1 MSENVSG
8 ISRRSVLRGGLA
20 AAAVLAGLPLTSC
33 TTGPDHTSATSST
46 ETTSPSTGRPS
57 GTGIANVHV
66 SDDRNGFHVEP
77 SVAVNPRHPR
87 QLLAACQAAATAR
100 DYRYGPRPAFIA
112 TYLSFDGGETWQN
125 GPRPQPTAGQAA
137 PSDDVTVAFDPHG
150 RGYLLASR
158 ASNTPGGR
166 VVYAYRTDDGGR
178 SFSAPVT
185 LSAKQYSDHPGIAA
199 GAGQT
204 PSQRN
209 VYVIWAAMDSDGN
222 PALAFTRSTD
232 GAQTFQSPRH
242 ILTDGRPSNG
252 SAGGKLVAGAHGLV
266 CAVCNVAVQQSSGDT
281 VGRVMAVCS
290 TDFGQTFAAPV
301 ELGAEA
307 LDIGLPGGVKAKS
320 DSAVATAPHEDALY
334 AAYTTHQPGATHTDI
349 VVTGS
354 HDQGRTWL
362 QPVKATPDDDVTYF
376 QPNLA
381 VDEAGRVAISA
392 FALAGGKVDEV
403 LLVSTPGQL
412 SFGRPLRVST
422 TPFDP
427 RRGSIGSSQKEGAWW
442 IGDYQGITAAAG
454 AFHLVW
460 NDTRTGN
467 LELFTATVR
476 P

>member
-1 MSENVSG
+1 MSEHVSR
-8 ISRRSVLRGGLA
+8 ISRRSLLRGGLA
-20 AAAVLAGLPLTSC
+20 AAAVAAGLPLTSC
-33 TTGPDHTSATSST
+33 TTGEDHTSATNST
-46 ETTSPSTGRPS
+46 APTSPSTGRPS

-66 SDDRNGFHVEP
+66 SDDQYGFHVEP

-87 QLLAACQAAATAR
+87 QLLVACQAAATAR

-112 TYLSFDGGETWQN
+112 TYFSFDGGETWHN
-125 GPRPQPTAGQAA
+125 GARPQPPVGQAP

-166 VVYAYRTDDGGR
+166 VIFVYRTDDGGR

-185 LSAKQYSDHPGIAA
+185 LSARQYSDHPGIAA

-204 PSQRN
+204 SSQRN
-209 VYVIWAAMDSDGN
+209 VYVIWAAQASDGS

-232 GAQTFQSPRH
+232 GAQTFQSARH
-242 ILTDGRPSNG
+242 ILTDSRPSDG
-252 SAGGKLVAGAHGLV
+252 SAGGKLVTSAHGLV

-281 VGRVMAVCS
+281 IGRVMAVCS
-290 TDFGQTFAAPV
+290 TDFGQSFAAAV
-301 ELGAEA
+301 ELGTEA
-307 LDIGLPGGVKAKS
+307 LDIGLPGDVKAKS
-320 DSAVATAPHEDALY
+320 DSAVAAAPHGDALY
-334 AAYTTHQPGATHTDI
+334 VGYTTHQPGTTPSDI
-349 VVTGS
+349 VVTAS
-354 HDQGRTWL
+354 HDKGRTWS
-362 QPVKATPDDDVTYF
+362 QPVKTTPADGVTYF

-381 VDEAGRVAISA
+381 VDEAGRLAISA
-392 FALAGGKVDEV
+392 FALDGGRVDEV

-412 SFGRPLRVST
+412 SFSQPLRVT
-422 TPFDP
+422 TTAFDP

-442 IGDYQGITAAAG
+442 IGDYQGITAGAG

-460 NDTRTGN
+460 SDTRTGN
-467 LELFTATVR
+467 LDLFAATVH